1 MTVEPGCYFVPS
13 EIDRALADPAMVPPP
28 RTKWTRRVPHPVLI
42 GHVASLTPYRAL
54 ADPAMVFPA
63 PFSPLGPP
71 HYGRRP
77 RARCP
82 GAQRGGP
89 ERKRGDA
96 LL

>member
-13 EIDRALADPAMVPPP
+13 EID
-28 RTKWTRRVPHPVLI
+28 
-42 GHVASLTPYRAL
+42 RAL